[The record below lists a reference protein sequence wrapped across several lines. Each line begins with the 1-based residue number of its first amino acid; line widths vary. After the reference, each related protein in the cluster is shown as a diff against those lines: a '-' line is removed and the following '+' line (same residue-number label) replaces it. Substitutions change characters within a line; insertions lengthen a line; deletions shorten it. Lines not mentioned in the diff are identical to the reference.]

1 MQIKLRVLMNQSQA
15 VLGQPAI
22 RQIQIRQI
30 QVRQIRQIR
39 QVRQILQLFLIMNQI
54 LLSSLLQTS

>member
-1 MQIKLRVLMNQSQA
+1 MNQSQA

-30 QVRQIRQIR
+30 QIRQIRQIR
-39 QVRQILQLFLIMNQI
+39 QIQVLQILQLFLIMNQI